1 MGGIFVDSLHQIF
14 TKTGLLPEESLVGI
28 LHPDQSLAG
37 EVKTVGV
44 ERVVRTESVQEQPL
58 EAAEILHHVLGVRV
72 LGEGLVQFGL
82 QTLR

>member
-44 ERVVRTESVQEQPL
+44 
-58 EAAEILHHVLGVRV
+58 
-72 LGEGLVQFGL
+72 
-82 QTLR
+82 